1 MARRAARRG
10 REAGLGAVVC
20 VRWPGDETSRA
31 WNGISRRRVAERT
44 GRVVDSAPCV
54 AASPIAKDPVAAVR
68 ETYLAQRVRGAPDRD
83 RGAEGGDGHA
93 GAGAVCVPVWR
104 RWEEER

>member
-1 MARRAARRG
+1 MRRG
-10 REAGLGAVVC
+10 TKRSVVSWIKRRPIAGA
-20 VRWPGDETSRA
+20 
-31 WNGISRRRVAERT
+31 
-44 GRVVDSAPCV
+44 
-54 AASPIAKDPVAAVR
+54 PIAKATVAAVR
-68 ETYLAQRVRGAPDRD
+68 EAYLAQRVRGAPDRD